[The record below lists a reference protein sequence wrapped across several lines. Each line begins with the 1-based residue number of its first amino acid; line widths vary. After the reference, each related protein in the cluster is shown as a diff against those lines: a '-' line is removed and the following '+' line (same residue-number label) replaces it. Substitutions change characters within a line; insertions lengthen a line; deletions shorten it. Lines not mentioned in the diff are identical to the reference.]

1 MVVINRRNILFL
13 VNFLAVALTALA
25 LVNCGAPVEIASR
38 DGNES
43 GSSIAGGS
51 YDQGDAN
58 DSSSDRIPADS
69 ADDLETTSS
78 NSPGEYRRRFPA
90 APSSL
95 NASVAEGD
103 PSGNSVLGGYPPEDD
118 ALWQSFQQA
127 EEYYTM
133 GVIANREQSW
143 EEAEYYFEKA
153 LKILGSVEVDTDSLL
168 TPETVRYNTL
178 LDNIV
183 ADYRVSLR
191 SMGRL
196 DEDAA
201 PSAIIE
207 RFGDIEDKLGLD
219 SMRIYKGEDREPTY
233 DLPIVVNDRVKKS
246 IVYFQ
251 TVARD
256 AFMRYLS
263 RSRRYE
269 SLFTRVLREYG
280 LPHDLVYLCL
290 VESGYNPHA
299 YSWAR
304 AMGLW
309 QFIAS
314 TGRLYGLQR
323 SWWLDERKDPIKATY
338 AAARFLKD
346 LYEKFGSWEL
356 AMAAYNG
363 GPGRVEREMKR
374 QRTGDFWKLRLR
386 QQTMDYVPLIYAA
399 AILAKDPEKYGFA
412 DVQYE
417 PEWIW
422 DEVTVDRCLELK
434 TIANDLGCAVDDLR
448 RLNPELLR
456 NVTPPN
462 KKGYVL
468 KIPAGQREK
477 FLASYDSY
485 PSPKESNWAR
495 HKVRRKESLASIAN
509 RYGVS
514 QYAILEANN
523 LSKGT
528 RLKAGTELIIPVSA
542 PGGGSG
548 SESTREYK
556 SKDGVYTVRP
566 GDTMWD
572 IARAFGITTDELR
585 RVNYMG
591 SSSRLHIGQKIKLP
605 SYANKLPDGSA
616 ESGNG
621 NSASESPVTSAGEV
635 SADQSGATGSIS
647 VYKVRS
653 GDTIWDIARKFNMRT
668 EDIRTLNGLGRSSR
682 IHIGQTLVVAS
693 GSPSSQVVYYEIKNG
708 DTIALIAQRY
718 GTTISR
724 IMADNPS
731 ADPRQLR
738 IGDKIRISMQ

>member
-1 MVVINRRNILFL
+1 MFANKRSFLYILAGI
-13 VNFLAVALTALA
+13 VLAISALLAAGCGSPSDVAKR
-25 LVNCGAPVEIASR
+25 SR
-38 DGNES
+38 TES
-43 GSSIAGGS
+43 GTSATNGS
-51 YDQGDAN
+51 Y
-58 DSSSDRIPADS
+58 SDRIPADS
-69 ADDLETTSS
+69 IDEDEQDALDTTGHR
-78 NSPGEYRRRFPA
+78 PLRYTGG
-90 APSSL
+90 PSGM

-103 PSGNSVLGGYPPEDD
+103 QTLNGDYPPEDD
-118 ALWQSFQQA
+118 GLWQSFKQA
-127 EEYYTM
+127 EEYYAM

-153 LKILGSVEVDTDSLL
+153 LKILGSLEIDTDSSL
-168 TPETVRYNTL
+168 TPEAVRYNTL

-183 ADYRVSLR
+183 ADYRISLR

-207 RFGDIEDKLGLD
+207 RFGDVEDKLGLD
-219 SMRIYKGEDREPTY
+219 SMQVYRGEGRSQTY

-256 AFMRYLS
+256 AFTRYLS
-263 RSRRYE
+263 RSKKYQA
-269 SLFTRVLREYG
+269 LFTRTLKEYG

-323 SWWLDERKDPIKATY
+323 SWWLDERKDPVKATD

-346 LYEKFGSWEL
+346 LYAKFGSWDL

-399 AILAKDPEKYGFA
+399 AIIAKDPETYGFG

-417 PEWIW
+417 PELLWE
-422 DEVTVDRCLELK
+422 EVTIDRCLELK
-434 TIANDLGCAVDDLR
+434 TIADDLGCSVDDLR
-448 RLNPELLR
+448 MLNPELLR
-456 NVTPPN
+456 NITPPN
-462 KKGYVL
+462 EKGYVL
-468 KIPAGQREK
+468 KIPAGQRQK

-485 PSPKESNWAR
+485 PSPKESNWIK

-514 QYAILEANN
+514 QYSVLEANN
-523 LSKGT
+523 LSKKSK
-528 RLKAGTELIIPVSA
+528 LKAGMELIIPAAASS
-542 PGGGSG
+542 GGGSAG
-548 SESTREYK
+548 SKREYK
-556 SKDGVYTVRP
+556 VKDGVYTVRP

-572 IARAFGITTDELR
+572 IARAFGVTTDELR
-585 RVNYMG
+585 RINYMG
-591 SSSRLHIGQKIKLP
+591 NSSRLHIGQKVKLP
-605 SYANKLPDGSA
+605 SYANKVSENSSPTREGSA
-616 ESGNG
+616 DAATTVSR
-621 NSASESPVTSAGEV
+621 SGEV
-635 SADQSGATGSIS
+635 ADDQSVSSGATTQ
-647 VYKVRS
+647 YTVRS
-653 GDTIWDIARKFNMRT
+653 GDTIWDIARKFNTRP
-668 EDIRTLNGLGRSSR
+668 EDIRTLNGLGRGSR
-682 IHIGQTLVVAS
+682 IHIGQKLVVAP
-693 GSPSSQVVYYEIKNG
+693 GTGAPQVVFYEIKSG

-724 IMADNPS
+724 ILADNPN

-738 IGDKIRISMQ
+738 IGDKIRISRQ

>member
-1 MVVINRRNILFL
+1 MIVTFGL
-13 VNFLAVALTALA
+13 LA
-25 LVNCGAPVEIASR
+25 LVNCGSPV
-38 DGNES
+38 
-43 GSSIAGGS
+43 AGGGKTGS
-51 YDQGDAN
+51 ETGSNSNRGEYGQS
-58 DSSSDRIPADS
+58 DSGEDSDRIPAHEEGEEHGSDS
-69 ADDLETTSS
+69 SQPWRGRYGS
-78 NSPGEYRRRFPA
+78 
-90 APSSL
+90 APSGMNL
-95 NASVAEGD
+95 SVAEGSNVSNGD
-103 PSGNSVLGGYPPEDD
+103 YPPEEDH
-118 ALWQSFQQA
+118 LWQSFDQS
-127 EEYYTM
+127 EEYYKM

-153 LKILGSVEVDTDSLL
+153 LKILSTLDVETDSLL
-168 TPETVRYNTL
+168 TPEAVRYNTL

-183 ADYRVSLR
+183 SDYRISLR

-201 PSAIIE
+201 PSAILE

-219 SMRIYKGEDREPTY
+219 SMLVYNGETRIPTY

-256 AFMRYLS
+256 AFIRYMS
-263 RSRRYE
+263 RSKKYE
-269 SLFTRVLREYG
+269 TLFSNVLQQYG

-314 TGRLYGLQR
+314 TGKLYGLQR
-323 SWWLDERKDPIKATY
+323 SWWLDERKDPVKATH

-346 LYEKFGSWEL
+346 LYEKFGSWDL

-399 AILAKDPEKYGFA
+399 TILAKNPEKYGF
-412 DVQYE
+412 DKVEFE
-417 PEWIW
+417 PEIIW
-422 DEVTVDRCLELK
+422 DEVTIDRCLELK
-434 TIANDLGCAVDDLR
+434 TVADDLNCSVNDLRL
-448 RLNPELLR
+448 LNPELLR

-468 KIPAGQREK
+468 KIPVGQKEK
-477 FLASYDSY
+477 FLASYESY
-485 PSPKESNWAR
+485 PSPKESNWSK

-514 QYAILEANN
+514 QYSILEANN

-528 RLKAGTELIIPVSA
+528 KLKAGTELIIPVANS
-542 PGGGSG
+542 GGGSG
-548 SESTREYK
+548 SGGSRSKRAYK
-556 SKDGVYTVRP
+556 SKDGVYTVRS

-572 IARAFGITTDELR
+572 IAKAFGVTTDDLR
-585 RVNYMG
+585 RVNYLG
-591 SSSRLHIGQKIKLP
+591 NNSRLHIGQQIKLP
-605 SYANKLPDGSA
+605 SYANKLADGS
-616 ESGNG
+616 SGSS
-621 NSASESPVTSAGEV
+621 NSGTASEPAPTTVRVPPRKTV
-635 SADQSGATGSIS
+635 PTGPTT
-647 VYKVRS
+647 VYIVRN
-653 GDTIWDIARKFNMRT
+653 GDTIWDIARKFDMRP
-668 EDIRTLNGLGRSSR
+668 EEVRSLNGIGRSSR
-682 IHIGQTLVVAS
+682 IHVGQKLTVTTAD
-693 GSPSSQVVYYEIKNG
+693 PSAETVYYEIKSG

-724 IMADNPS
+724 ILSDNPS

-738 IGDKIRISMQ
+738 VGEKIRISMQ